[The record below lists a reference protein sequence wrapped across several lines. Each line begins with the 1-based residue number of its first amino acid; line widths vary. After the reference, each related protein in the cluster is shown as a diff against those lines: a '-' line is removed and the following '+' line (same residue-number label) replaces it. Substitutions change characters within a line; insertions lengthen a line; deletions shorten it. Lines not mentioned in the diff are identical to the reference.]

1 MVRTYHQLV
10 GRRFRGVRHEFEFIM
25 DIIPCNCRE
34 CEEVGCKQ
42 SVVTYRALL
51 EEITKID

>member
-1 MVRTYHQLV
+1 
-10 GRRFRGVRHEFEFIM
+10 M
-25 DIIPCNCRE
+25 DIIPCNCRQ

-51 EEITKID
+51 DKDTKKDLRVNSFVAALRDQILASAA